1 MILKINLFFVPNF
14 VSKFCVPIFLLSFHL
29 QESASKERVVREL
42 DDLKRTKYSLEDQL
56 QVRPLIKFI
65 YLF

>member
-1 MILKINLFFVPNF
+1 MILKINSFLVPNF
-14 VSKFCVPIFLLSFHL
+14 VPKLRVSFLLFFHL

-56 QVRPLIKFI
+56 QVSPYIKFI

>member
-1 MILKINLFFVPNF
+1 M
-14 VSKFCVPIFLLSFHL
+14 SKLCVPIFLLFFHL

-56 QVRPLIKFI
+56 QVSPHIKFI